1 MLDGKKY
8 NHKYDRFQL
17 EEKNEK
23 NWKLQKIS
31 ERYAT
36 DLSQI
41 NSQAI
46 IFDVQSCSSEH

>member
-23 NWKLQKIS
+23 NWKLQIS

-46 IFDVQSCSSEH
+46 I